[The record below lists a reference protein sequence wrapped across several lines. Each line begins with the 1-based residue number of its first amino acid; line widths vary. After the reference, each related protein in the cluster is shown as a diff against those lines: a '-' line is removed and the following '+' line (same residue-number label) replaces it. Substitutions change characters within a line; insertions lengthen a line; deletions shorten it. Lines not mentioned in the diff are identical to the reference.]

1 MVTQS
6 RIAPVRSSF
15 CLIFR
20 RDLGK
25 HNRDV
30 IAYCEKELNQ
40 SAPETNSLV
49 QILFDKNIQWAY
61 LDAEKILLKN
71 TSQFVF

>member
-1 MVTQS
+1 M
-6 RIAPVRSSF
+6 SF
-15 CLIFR
+15 FRLIYRYFR

-49 QILFDKNIQWAY
+49 QILFDKNIKWAY
-61 LDAEKILLKN
+61 LDAEKILMKN
-71 TSQFVF
+71 TSQFVVLIPCFPN